1 MREII
6 ARNEIGPDDVVSCIF
21 TAHRRPRR
29 RVPGRRRAPRGL
41 RRVPL
46 LCARE
51 VPVPGALGHVIR
63 VLIHYYADEAHRA
76 THVYLGGARA
86 LRTDLESAQ

>member
-1 MREII
+1 M
-6 ARNEIGPDDVVSCIF
+6 
-21 TAHRRPRR
+21 
-29 RVPGRRRAPRGL
+29 
-41 RRVPL
+41 PL

-63 VLIHYYADEAHRA
+63 VLIHYYADESHRA
-76 THVYLGGARA
+76 THVYLGGARV